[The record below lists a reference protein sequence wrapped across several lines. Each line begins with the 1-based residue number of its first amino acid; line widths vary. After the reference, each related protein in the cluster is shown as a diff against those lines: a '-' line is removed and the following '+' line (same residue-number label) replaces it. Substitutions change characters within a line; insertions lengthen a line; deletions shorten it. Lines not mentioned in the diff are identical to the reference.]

1 MQLDKFHVA
10 VLDALY
16 KRLVP
21 DNSSFN
27 KPQSEGSGEL
37 TKDAFGHPKSSPGK
51 IMTPPLEKVEM
62 AQLPV
67 SPTAESI
74 WTALR
79 GAQGFGLAVGRQS
92 QPTNYNPFAAASGYT
107 HGYFWIPKKN
117 PQQIDIQD
125 LNAYGWT
132 PGGLLNVLADVSP
145 EIAKAL
151 NNKLRMVGTKVTF
164 KAVKKDGSEDPR
176 GQGMI
181 DDCIT
186 RINPFYGGINMI
198 IKQLVFSI
206 FCWGAACHDSEIMP
220 DLKGT
225 GNIFPV
231 CPDTIYFERDANQ
244 FPRPFQLQYLWGMN
258 LPELYHDMH
267 QMNTLPFR
275 EMNLASFAYTP
286 FDPGIDDPYGRS
298 PAWPALQ
305 VIFFAAQLFRD
316 LQRVVENQAWGHT
329 DFSLKSEILMKLMA
343 QISPN
348 EMNSAA
354 KLASFINDRISE
366 VQSQYGA
373 LQPRDAFVHP
383 DYLEVTQD
391 VKGADL
397 TGIDKIISAV
407 KREIVT
413 ALKEI
418 PQFMDVEDTGNS
430 ELTANQFEMYVHDV
444 EAYRDVI
451 SDHIKKHLV
460 LNAFLLGYHDL
471 RVVSS
476 WDAIR
481 STQRLQDAQAHRVEI
496 GNHQMIRDNGWQT
509 QDQASLKVTG
519 TKAAKAQPD
528 WEHLVSQKQ
537 GGTGEV
543 ASGRDKNT
551 SQVTSGK
558 GSTKSKNARDFNSD
572 AQQSWPLFPMD
583 LGNDCNYKDC
593 KKKISNGD
601 YCMQHA
607 ELLGMEG
614 PDHES
619 S

>member
-1 MQLDKFHVA
+1 MRLDKLHEA
-10 VLDALY
+10 ILETLY
-16 KRLVP
+16 RRLLP
-21 DNSSFN
+21 DNTSGN
-27 KPQSEGSGEL
+27 NQRPQSESYPDNKKSG
-37 TKDAFGHPKSSPGK
+37 KG
-51 IMTPPLEKVEM
+51 IMTPALEKVEM
-62 AQLPV
+62 AALPK
-67 SPTAESI
+67 SPTSDSI
-74 WTALR
+74 FQALQMGR
-79 GAQGFGLAVGRQS
+79 GFAFAPGRQT

-107 HGYFWIPKKN
+107 HGYFWMPKKQ

-125 LNAYGWT
+125 LDAYGWS

-164 KAVKKDGSEDPR
+164 KAVGKDGSEDPR
-176 GQGMI
+176 GQKLI
-181 DDCIT
+181 DDCIS
-186 RINPFYGGINMI
+186 RINPFYGGVDNVIRQI
-198 IKQLVFSI
+198 VFSI
-206 FCWGAACHDSEIMP
+206 FCWGAGCTDSEILP
-220 DLKGT
+220 DLRGT
-225 GNIFPV
+225 ANLFAV
-231 CPDTIYFERDANQ
+231 NPDTIYFERDENQ

-258 LPELYHDMH
+258 LPELYQDMH

-275 EMNLASFAYTP
+275 QMNLASFTYTP

-329 DFSLKSEILMKLMA
+329 DFALKSEILSKLMEK
-343 QISPN
+343 ISPN

-366 VQSQYGA
+366 VQLQYSQ

-383 DYLEVTQD
+383 DYLEITQD

-397 TGIDKIISAV
+397 TGIDKIINAV

-418 PQFMDVEDTGNS
+418 PQFMDVEDNS
-430 ELTANQFEMYVHDV
+430 STELAANQFENYVHDV
-444 EAYRDVI
+444 EAYRDVTAI
-451 SDHIKKHLV
+451 HIKRHLV
-460 LNAFLLGYHDL
+460 LNAFLNGYQDL
-471 RVVSS
+471 KVVSS

-496 GNHQMIRDNGWQT
+496 GNHQMIRDNGWQS

-519 TKAAKAQPD
+519 TKADKAQPD

-543 ASGRDKNT
+543 PAGRDKNT
-551 SQVTSGK
+551 KQKTNS
-558 GSTKSKNARDFNSD
+558 GSTKAKNARDFNSGD
-572 AQQSWPLFPMD
+572 TQNWVLFPEKID
-583 LGNDCNYKDC
+583 GQCEYGDCTSQALEDSKVC
-593 KKKISNGD
+593 S
-601 YCMQHA
+601 QHEA
-607 ELLGMEG
+607 LLGMEG
-614 PDHES
+614 
-619 S
+619 